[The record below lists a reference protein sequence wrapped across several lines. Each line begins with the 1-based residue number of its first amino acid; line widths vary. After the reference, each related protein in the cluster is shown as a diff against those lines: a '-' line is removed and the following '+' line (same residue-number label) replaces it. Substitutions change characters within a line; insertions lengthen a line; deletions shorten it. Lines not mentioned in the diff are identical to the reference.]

1 MALLLDVWREACRHS
16 EINES
21 VKRIARLLTQRL
33 PADVLLVRRLDLGK
47 KRLETL
53 ATGLCR
59 GARTPRQART
69 SVSPADI
76 PAVLSWLRAA
86 EPAVGKVSD
95 RPLSLLVSEEGPADA
110 IAVPLPAADN
120 EILSVLVL
128 LSYPPRSFTSEHST
142 IALQLVEPL
151 AVALSN
157 HARFS
162 ELGVL
167 REALEADK
175 RALLTRLERHDLTE
189 TVVGSE
195 AGLRGVLER
204 VTQVAPTDAPVLI
217 LGETGTGKEV
227 IARAIHARSQRAR
240 GPVERVNCGAMPPG
254 LIDSELFGHER
265 GSFTGAVSE
274 RKGWFERANGGTLFL
289 DEVAELPLDAQVRLL
304 RILQDGTYERVGG
317 HHTRTVDVRI
327 VAATH
332 RDLHS
337 MVAQGTFREDLW
349 YRISV
354 FPIRLPPLRER
365 REDLPA
371 LVAHFAARAGRRL
384 GGVPLTPSAED
395 LTMVLDYD
403 WPGNVR
409 ELAAV
414 IERAVI
420 LGNGH
425 HLDLAA
431 ALGTHHGTGVSAS
444 GQTLPIE
451 QRNRPAVFGPI
462 STLDEAM
469 AEHIARA
476 LQITQG
482 RIEGQ
487 RGAAA
492 LLGINPHTLRARMR
506 KLGLDWKRFRA
517 VAGARAKL

>member
-1 MALLLDVWREACRHS
+1 MMGIV
-16 EINES
+16 
-21 VKRIARLLTQRL
+21 
-33 PADVLLVRRLDLGK
+33 VLL
-47 KRLETL
+47 
-53 ATGLCR
+53 A
-59 GARTPRQART
+59 
-69 SVSPADI
+69 
-76 PAVLSWLRAA
+76 
-86 EPAVGKVSD
+86 
-95 RPLSLLVSEEGPADA
+95 
-110 IAVPLPAADN
+110 
-120 EILSVLVL
+120 
-128 LSYPPRSFTSEHST
+128 YPPRSFTADHT
-142 IALQLVEPL
+142 ATALQLLEPL
-151 AVALSN
+151 AVALTN

-162 ELGVL
+162 ELGQL

-175 RALLTRLERHDLTE
+175 RALLTRLDRHDLTD

-227 IARAIHARSQRAR
+227 IARALHTHSQRAR
-240 GPVERVNCGAMPPG
+240 GPVERVNCGALPPG

-317 HHTRTVDVRI
+317 HQTRTVDVRI

-332 RDLHS
+332 RDLHT
-337 MVAQGTFREDLW
+337 MVEQGTFREDLW

-365 REDLPA
+365 REDIPE

-395 LTMVLDYD
+395 LTMALDYD

-431 ALGTHHGTGVSAS
+431 ALGTHHRTGVPAPRR
-444 GQTLPIE
+444 GLRVE
-451 QRNRPAVFGPI
+451 QWSRSVGPGPI
-462 STLDEAM
+462 ATLDEAM

-476 LQITQG
+476 LQLTQG
-482 RIEGQ
+482 RVEGQ

-506 KLGLDWKRFRA
+506 KLGLEWKRFRA
-517 VAGARAKL
+517 VPVARSQA

>member
-16 EINES
+16 DISES
-21 VKRIARLLTQRL
+21 IERIARLLTQRM
-33 PADVLLVRRLDLGK
+33 PADVVLVRRLDLGK
-47 KRLETL
+47 KRIETL

-59 GARTPRQART
+59 GSRAPRQTRTP
-69 SVSPADI
+69 VSAADI
-76 PAVLSWLRAA
+76 PAVLSWLRAG
-86 EPAVGKVSD
+86 EPEVGKVSD
-95 RPLSLLVSEEGPADA
+95 RPLSLLLPEDGSGEA
-110 IAVPLPAADN
+110 IAVPLPAAEN
-120 EILSVLVL
+120 EILSVLIL
-128 LSYPPRSFTSEHST
+128 LAYPPRSFTPEHT
-142 IALQLVEPL
+142 AIALQLVEPL

-162 ELGVL
+162 ELGQL

-175 RALLTRLERHDLTE
+175 RALLTRLDRHDLTD
-189 TVVGSE
+189 TIVGLE

-227 IARAIHARSQRAR
+227 IARALHAHSQRAR
-240 GPVERVNCGAMPPG
+240 GPVERVNCGALPPG

-317 HHTRTVDVRI
+317 QHTRTVDVRI

-365 REDLPA
+365 REDIPA

-384 GGVPLTPSAED
+384 GGVPLTPSADD
-395 LTMVLDYD
+395 LAMALDYD

-425 HLDLAA
+425 HLDIAA
-431 ALGTHHGTGVSAS
+431 ALGTQHRTGASAP
-444 GQTLPIE
+444 GQSIPNE
-451 QRNRPAVFGPI
+451 QRNRPGVFAPI
-462 STLDEAM
+462 ATLDEAM

-482 RIEGQ
+482 RIEGE

-517 VAGARAKL
+517 VRAARAQR